1 MNRAENNG
9 LKRSPVLEPTVERD
23 VSRQPAEAQG
33 DGAKQPYVPAD
44 GKKEPSLRDNTRVLA
59 IVGGIAAV
67 LIVFFLRGI
76 PHQPLAPGKRGVVN
90 KQEQAAK
97 PPENDAAASY
107 SIVPLMDS
115 ARRPEESAD
124 KSSVRPEEIA
134 RTANK
139 QAKLPVATNLAAI
152 PPYRDS
158 QSANTALNQASTP
171 PTELVQ
177 TQRPLNEAAE
187 TRSEHEA
194 LEKPSLV
201 FVRTNK
207 VLNAVPR
214 PQDSGPA
221 IDMGIGMPP
230 GIWLRA
236 RLESAASTAVQT
248 PVVAVVEYN
257 YEQNGE
263 IVVPAGA
270 KVFGK
275 LEAADRSGYIGVR
288 FDSMMLP
295 DGSSVRIEAAAT
307 DLELRPLKGKVEGKH
322 TGKNI
327 LVRSFAGVGEIAAT
341 LAGRGSLNQPLSEG
355 DLLREKVS
363 NNIAQASDQ
372 QVASL
377 AISEHLVISVPA
389 GTELYIV
396 LQKPTRAETEN
407 RRVANPTPAQTTI
420 QPGVE
425 ELRQLLQLQREL
437 NQGTSP
443 KPSPE

>member
-9 LKRSPVLEPTVERD
+9 LKGRPVIEPTVEQD
-23 VSRQPAEAQG
+23 PPRQPAEVQG
-33 DGAKQPYVPAD
+33 DGAKQPYVPAE
-44 GKKEPSLRDNTRVLA
+44 GKKKPSLRDNTRVLA
-59 IVGGIAAV
+59 IGGGIAAV
-67 LIVFFLRGI
+67 LLILLVRGI
-76 PHQPLAPGKRGVVN
+76 PHQPLSPGKRRGVN

-97 PPENDAAASY
+97 PPDNGATVAY
-107 SIVPLMDS
+107 SVLPLMDS
-115 ARRPEESAD
+115 GRRPDDSAD
-124 KSSVRPEEIA
+124 KSMVRPEEIA

-139 QAKLPVATNLAAI
+139 PPKLLAGTNLAGI
-152 PPYRDS
+152 PPFGSS
-158 QSANTALNQASTP
+158 QAANPALNQPVAP
-171 PTELVQ
+171 PTEVAQ
-177 TQRPLNEAAE
+177 NQGPLNEATE
-187 TRSEHEA
+187 TRSEREA

-207 VLNAVPR
+207 ASNTVPK
-214 PQDSGPA
+214 PQDSSPA
-221 IDMGIGMPP
+221 IDLGIGMPP
-230 GIWLRA
+230 GTRLRA
-236 RLESAASTAVQT
+236 RLESTASTAVQT

-270 KVFGK
+270 KVFGR

-295 DGSSVRIEAAAT
+295 DGASVRIEAAAT
-307 DLELRPLKGKVEGKH
+307 DLDLRPLKGKVEGKH

-341 LAGRGSLNQPLSEG
+341 LAGRSSLNQPLSEG
-355 DLLREKVS
+355 DLLREKIG
-363 NNIAQASDQ
+363 NNIAQVSDQ
-372 QVASL
+372 QVAGL

-389 GTELYIV
+389 GTELYVV
-396 LQKPTRAETEN
+396 LQKPTTAAEN
-407 RRVANPTPAQTTI
+407 RKPPSPASVQTTT

-437 NQGTSP
+437 TQGTTA